1 MDLIEHE
8 VVWNGSHQDCDADL
22 FRKPEGRRPTPQ
34 QIQRAKALEAAR
46 CRAYGRQRE
55 QLEYVFGLV
64 TAEAQTITEL
74 TKCSGLTRDVMKGA
88 LRTLNLQG
96 RILLSGGIGQRSK
109 HNPIRYRLAQAKVS
123 S

>member
-1 MDLIEHE
+1 MQLIEIEHI

-55 QLEYVFGLV
+55 QLEYVFSLV
-64 TAEAQTITEL
+64 TAEARTITEL
-74 TKCSGLTRDVMKGA
+74 TEHSGLTRDVMKGA

-109 HNPIRYRLAQAKVS
+109 HNPIRYRLATGKA
-123 S
+123 

>member
-1 MDLIEHE
+1 MELIEHE

-55 QLEYVFGLV
+55 QLEYVFTFV
-64 TAEAQTITEL
+64 TPAEQTITEL
-74 TKCSGLTRDVMKGA
+74 AARVGLTRDVVKGA